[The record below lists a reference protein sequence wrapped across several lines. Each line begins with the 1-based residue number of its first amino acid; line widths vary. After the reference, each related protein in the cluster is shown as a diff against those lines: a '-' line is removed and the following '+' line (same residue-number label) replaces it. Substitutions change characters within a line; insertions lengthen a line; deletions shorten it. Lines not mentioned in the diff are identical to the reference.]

1 MVLSM
6 YINKESEQ
14 PFGDDDLNFLIAL
27 ADEVRLA
34 LENFFLREELLRHE
48 RLASIGKTIAALS
61 HYIKNILLIAEGAT
75 AAIEK
80 AIEDK
85 DFSKIENSWEIL
97 KANNERLTDLIQ
109 NLLHYAKAKPSVL
122 TNGNIIVMVRQLARS
137 VQPKLAKKPDK
148 TYLESG

>member
-48 RLASIGKTIAALS
+48 RFASIGKTIAALS

-85 DFSKIENSWEIL
+85 DFSKIENSCEIL

-122 TNGNIIVMVRQLARS
+122 TNDNIIVMVRQLARS